1 MIADHLDALA
11 RGRFASIAA
20 AVGVSRHEVRE
31 VLELIRDTLRPYPAF
46 DGNAPV
52 VTSYVVPDLVVR
64 AHDQLA
70 GEFTV
75 ELVESAL
82 TRLRVRPAPR
92 YRSGPTAAAAESV
105 PPRTL
110 IPPPTKQ
117 QTPTP
122 QESRLRRPAGC
133 QEDGWLGGRA
143 QDEDHPVA
151 ISNFSAERTRHL
163 PATNTLQ
170 MKDLRAGG
178 EAGDGRRQV
187 QGGACRPRIGG
198 FS

>member
-1 MIADHLDALA
+1 MPCSHRDRRSPGCFGQRAVRLDRRCGGCVSSRGPRGA
-11 RGRFASIAA
+11 RTDP
-20 AVGVSRHEVRE
+20 
-31 VLELIRDTLRPYPAF
+31 DTLRPYPAF

-52 VTSYVVPDLVVR
+52 VTSYVVPDLVVH

-105 PPRTL
+105 PSRTL

-133 QEDGWLGGRA
+133 QEDGQLGGRA
-143 QDEDHPVA
+143 HDEDHPVA

-163 PATNTLQ
+163 P
-170 MKDLRAGG
+170 
-178 EAGDGRRQV
+178 
-187 QGGACRPRIGG
+187 RPTPSR
-198 FS
+198 